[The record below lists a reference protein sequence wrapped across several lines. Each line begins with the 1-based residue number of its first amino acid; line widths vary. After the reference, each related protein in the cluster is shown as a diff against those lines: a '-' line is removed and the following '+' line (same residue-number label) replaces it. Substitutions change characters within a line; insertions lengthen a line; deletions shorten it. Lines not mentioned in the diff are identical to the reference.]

1 MCIENCDMFHILIST
16 FVLLNWCW
24 VKSFYLWVFSNWNIN
39 NLFIKVECLTGKLQ
53 RRIPTKCIMKGK
65 FCNWS
70 TFHAVLLPPMRSC
83 RTSTSSEFYA
93 KYLDT
98 SAFISILISTETLF
112 GLVNLKNVCK
122 VSGIYPSIY
131 LLFFFFTCSLY
142 LSFIYP
148 SSSCACSELFN
159 NFFP

>member
-1 MCIENCDMFHILIST
+1 MCIQNCDMFHILIFT

-24 VKSFYLWVFSNWNIN
+24 LKSFYLWVLSKWNIN
-39 NLFIKVECLTGKLQ
+39 SLFIKVEYLTEKLQ
-53 RRIPTKCIMKGK
+53 SRIAEKCIIKGK

-83 RTSTSSEFYA
+83 RISISSEFYA
-93 KYLDT
+93 KYLDI
-98 SAFISILISTETLF
+98 SAAISILISTYIPF

-131 LLFFFFTCSLY
+131 LPFFFF
-142 LSFIYP
+142 FM
-148 SSSCACSELFN
+148 
-159 NFFP
+159 